1 MAVINTAMPLPFVL
15 KSQKLATTVPI
26 DDNEDLVI
34 DRSVLNCY
42 EYD

>member
-1 MAVINTAMPLPFVL
+1 MPFLL
-15 KSQKLATTVPI
+15 DRELATTVAI